1 MAIFHSD
8 HRIQIADIRAR
19 MPRYRV
25 AKGKSLPLF
34 TPNAI
39 SMRMS
44 RFRKKVGTDPRE
56 ERAGSKEK
64 KDATKSLIPPE
75 CLADNSLKTF
85 SRPLTAEEQKMIEE
99 KNKGK
104 FPQKARAEK
113 RALTTEVSKSTGS
126 SKKRKGGDNG
136 QREGASAKRSRIPTQ
151 TGQVETSHGPVPQVQ
166 SPVLGTPVDGF
177 VSWTTTWGS
186 TEQHGTNVH
195 GYNHVH
201 DSFAPTGQHRFRRDD
216 GADVTHFNAV
226 QPSGYWYG
234 HQHNPRQDFSGYH
247 PEFVV
252 GEQNGRCAATSTER
266 PYNGVQDRFTYTS
279 APDFELPQD
288 GSAESTQTRGGSFQ
302 TTPKDLVTPG
312 FARFR
317 NEFAESTAVQGG
329 HSQAMSEYS
338 LTPGFELSENEY
350 AESTEAQG
358 ASSRVAFDH
367 ALESNT
373 GQPRT
378 ERVELAETYNQ
389 SFHVASSDISTEGM
403 DSNNL
408 AAVQDPS
415 EIQLHLDI
423 FSEPEPE
430 TTYPMP
436 ETINYGPYGSLPK
449 GYSLLSSSHAP
460 QEPWWNETARAGCV
474 MYKQGA
480 FGDW

>member
-1 MAIFHSD
+1 
-8 HRIQIADIRAR
+8 

-44 RFRKKVGTDPRE
+44 RFRKTVGTDPRE

-64 KDATKSLIPPE
+64 KDATKSLIPTE
-75 CLADNSLKTF
+75 CLADNSIKTF
-85 SRPLTAEEQKMIEE
+85 SRLLTAEEEKMIEE

-104 FPQKARAEK
+104 FPQKAHAEK
-113 RALTTEVSKSTGS
+113 RALTTEVSKSTES
-126 SKKRKGGDNG
+126 SKKRKRVDNG

-151 TGQVETSHGPVPQVQ
+151 TGQVETSQGPVPQAQ
-166 SPVLGTPVDGF
+166 SPVLGTPVGDF

-201 DSFAPTGQHRFRRDD
+201 VPFTPTGHHGSRRDD
-216 GADVTHFNAV
+216 RADVAYFNAV

-234 HQHNPRQDFSGYH
+234 HQYNPRQDFPGYY

-252 GEQNGRCAATSTER
+252 GEQNGRYPATSTER
-266 PYNGVQDRFTYTS
+266 PYSGVQDRFEYTS
-279 APDFELPQD
+279 ALDFQLPQD

-302 TTPKDLVTPG
+302 TTPEDLVTPG

-338 LTPGFELSENEY
+338 LTPGFELSENRY

-378 ERVELAETYNQ
+378 ERVELAETSGQ
-389 SFHVASSDISTEGM
+389 SFHVASSDISTEAM
-403 DSNNL
+403 DLNNL

-415 EIQLHLDI
+415 EIQLHFDI
-423 FSEPEPE
+423 SSEPEPE
-430 TTYPMP
+430 TTYPVP
-436 ETINYGPYGSLPK
+436 ETINYGPYSSLPN
-449 GYSLLSSSHAP
+449 GYSLLSSSRAP
-460 QEPWWNETARAGCV
+460 QKPWWNETAQAGCV
-474 MYKQGA
+474 MYKPGA